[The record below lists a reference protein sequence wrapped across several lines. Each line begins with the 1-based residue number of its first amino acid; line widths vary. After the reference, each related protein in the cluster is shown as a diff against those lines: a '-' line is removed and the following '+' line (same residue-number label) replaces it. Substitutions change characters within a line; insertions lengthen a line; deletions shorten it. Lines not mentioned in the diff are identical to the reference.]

1 MYYLFLYSFVLFTI
15 ARRRNKPKR
24 YAPTQPFTLNNYGMC
39 YLMVQSMAEAL
50 KIPHF
55 GYYDEIDMTNL
66 VAVRQVNF

>member
-1 MYYLFLYSFVLFTI
+1 
-15 ARRRNKPKR
+15 
-24 YAPTQPFTLNNYGMC
+24 
-39 YLMVQSMAEAL
+39 MAEAL